1 LPFRLIKP
9 MPPATKPG
17 PTILNGR
24 YRLVRPAGSGGT
36 ANVYLA
42 EELST
47 GKKVAVKVLKRQLMS
62 DPDMLARFSREA
74 DVLSQIQHPN
84 IVRLESYQ
92 QSTEGLLL
100 LLEWVEGQRLDEVL
114 EEGPMPGAHVLR
126 VFEQLAGALG
136 AIHDQAVVHRD
147 IKPENVMLVA
157 SRHGPVVRL
166 LDFGIARFLSPHES
180 LSGFVTHAGMAAGT
194 PTYVAPEQIRGRP
207 PTARTDVYAWGVVAF
222 EAVSGRPPFDGPTE
236 YQILESHVNEPPPP
250 LVPLDASLEGSTLLP
265 LICWAL
271 QKDPGDRPADGN
283 ELLRALQLPPAQ
295 ARKKR
300 WWKLHRG

>member
-1 LPFRLIKP
+1 MPHSKKP
-9 MPPATKPG
+9 S

-42 EELST
+42 EEVAT
-47 GKKVAVKVLKRQLMS
+47 GNKVAVKVLKRQLMA

-84 IVRLESYQ
+84 IVRLVSYE
-92 QSTEGLLL
+92 QSSEGLLL
-100 LLEWVEGQRLDEVL
+100 LLEWVQGKRLDEVL
-114 EEGPMPGAHVLR
+114 AAGAMSGAHALR
-126 VFEQLAGALG
+126 VLEQLAGALG

-180 LSGFVTHAGMAAGT
+180 LSGFVTHAGVATGT
-194 PTYVAPEQIRGRP
+194 PTYVAPEQIRGKP
-207 PTARTDVYAWGVVAF
+207 PTARTDVYSWGVVAF
-222 EAVSGRPPFDGPTE
+222 EIVSGRPPFDGPTE
-236 YQILESHVNEPPPP
+236 YQILDGHLTEPPPP
-250 LVPLDASLEGSTLLP
+250 LVPLDSSLEGTTLLP

-271 QKDPGDRPADGN
+271 QKDPSDRPADGN

-300 WWKLHRG
+300 WWKLR